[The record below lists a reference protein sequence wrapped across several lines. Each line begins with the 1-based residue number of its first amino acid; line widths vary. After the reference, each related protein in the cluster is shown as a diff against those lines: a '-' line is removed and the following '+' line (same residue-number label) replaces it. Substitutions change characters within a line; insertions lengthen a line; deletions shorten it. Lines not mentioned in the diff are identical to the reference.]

1 MVRPNR
7 NLGRAWQTRWI
18 RMAARVAIVATMSVW
33 SLGTLHATEH
43 IDSDH
48 VSACGTCVAVT
59 AEALDHANGP
69 CPDVAIAVEISP
81 AQAPENE
88 SDGARE
94 FRLTARAPPWA
105 LT

>member
-7 NLGRAWQTRWI
+7 NLALAWQSQWI
-18 RMAARVAIVATMSVW
+18 RMAARIAIVATISVW

-48 VSACGTCVAVT
+48 VSTCGTCVAVN
-59 AEALDHANGP
+59 AETVGHSAGS
-69 CPDVAIAVEISP
+69 CSDVAIAVEIS
-81 AQAPENE
+81 ATHALENN

-94 FRLTARAPPWA
+94 FRLTARAPPLA